1 MCKGRNFFCFI
12 VFCLHISCRL
22 YYLCMTKFCYGNQFI
37 NDMSTKKDNKNKKS
51 NTKHNENTQKIKSA
65 LNGETGHFIGGLI
78 CLMFGVYLFLAF
90 TSFLSAGDADQS
102 AMAVNSVGETEIVK
116 NHTGPAGARLAEFL
130 INGCFGIPAYFIVIV
145 LLIAGTK
152 LMKAYNFTVWKWFL
166 ACMSIMYWMSVT
178 LGFIFGDVDSFIY
191 PGGLH
196 GYNVSVWIQSYIG
209 MPGLILLLIFCGII
223 IGVAI
228 RRQTMEVVRKILH
241 PNFRKNSI
249 EEKAD
254 DVQNMPETAAA
265 TEPAPVIEE
274 SEEEVS
280 DDEPAENE
288 TAGEKKKSKW
298 YERLMPG
305 GILGR
310 LFGRKH
316 DKGDVKSDDNENEE
330 EGEDAEKE
338 ETEQVRHSHDDNFYA
353 EFKKENEPETYAEE
367 VYSDDVNYTGNSIEL
382 PLDDAP
388 VNARRIIEAEATAH
402 TEPKTGEPEFEIE
415 ERKEEETVRGDLNVP
430 YNPRLDLELYKFP
443 TLDLLKTYPDDGPS
457 IDMEEQTA
465 NKNRII
471 QVLRSFGIEISSIK
485 ANVGPTV
492 TLYEITPAEGVRI
505 SKIRNLEDDIALSL
519 SALGIRIIAPIP
531 GKGTIGI
538 EVPNASPKIVPMSSV
553 LASKKFQESTYE
565 LPIAL
570 GKTITNEVFMVDL
583 AKAPHMLVAGATG
596 QGKSVGLNAIV
607 TSLLYKKHP
616 SELKFVIIDPKKV
629 EFAIYAPIEKHF
641 LAKLPD
647 AEDAIITDVTKVV
660 QTLNSLCVEMD
671 TRYDLLKKAGCRNI
685 KEYNAKFI
693 NRQLNPANGHKF
705 MPYIVIIID
714 EFGDLIM
721 TAGKEVELPICRIAQ
736 LARAVGIHAI
746 IATQRPTTNII
757 TGTIK
762 ANFPA
767 RVAFRVASMMD
778 SRTILDR
785 PGAQQLIGK
794 GDMLYLQGNDPV
806 RVQCA
811 FVDTPE
817 VERISEYI
825 SKQQGY
831 PTAFELPEY
840 VDENAEP
847 SGAADVDMNRLDP
860 MFEEAARLIIYHQQ
874 GSTSLIQRKLSL
886 GYNRAGRIMDQL
898 ERAGIVGPANG
909 SKARDVLCIDEND
922 LQMRLSQLKVNN

>member
-1 MCKGRNFFCFI
+1 M
-12 VFCLHISCRL
+12 
-22 YYLCMTKFCYGNQFI
+22 Q
-37 NDMSTKKDNKNKKS
+37 TKKTDTS
-51 NTKHNENTQKIKSA
+51 KSA
-65 LNGETGHFIGGLI
+65 KAASMAGKTWTLLKSETTSFVIGLLCVI
-78 CLMFGVYLFLAF
+78 FGVYMLLAF
-90 TSFLSAGDADQS
+90 SSFFFTGGNDQS
-102 AMAVNSVGETEIVK
+102 ILTHPNPSELLETGNRIQ
-116 NHTGPAGARLAEFL
+116 NYAGARGAQLAQFL
-130 INGCFGIPAYFIVIV
+130 INDCFGIPAYCIIVFLV
-145 LLIAGTK
+145 VAGMK
-152 LMKAYNFTVWKWFL
+152 LMKAYQFRLRYWFVGCATVMIWL
-166 ACMSIMYWMSVT
+166 SVT
-178 LGFIFGDVDSFIY
+178 LGFAFEGMFEDSFIY

-196 GYNVSVWIQSYIG
+196 GYNISRWICSQIG
-209 MPGLILLLIFCGII
+209 APGLILLLLV
-223 IGVAI
+223 VAVCFAVALTS
-228 RRQTMEVVRKILH
+228 RTMGVVRKALH
-241 PNFRKNSI
+241 PTMKR
-249 EEKAD
+249 ED
-254 DVQNMPETAAA
+254 GAAA
-265 TEPAPVIEE
+265 DTPQVETKVRQEPVQEEVVSVPVTEPEE
-274 SEEEVS
+274 
-280 DDEPAENE
+280 
-288 TAGEKKKSKW
+288 
-298 YERLMPG
+298 
-305 GILGR
+305 
-310 LFGRKH
+310 
-316 DKGDVKSDDNENEE
+316 
-330 EGEDAEKE
+330 EKE
-338 ETEQVRHSHDDNFYA
+338 E
-353 EFKKENEPETYAEE
+353 KKESFWKSWTHRKRKDKAPEADKKAEDAVKAPESQPETQPEMPKEADEQPKTIDLPIEPEEKDEDHPFE
-367 VYSDDVNYTGNSIEL
+367 VE
-382 PLDDAP
+382 P
-388 VNARRIIEAEATAH
+388 V
-402 TEPKTGEPEFEIE
+402 
-415 ERKEEETVRGDLNVP
+415 RKEAQPEEEPAFEVSNDTKEEDQAYKGDLTQP
-430 YNPRLDLELYKFP
+430 YNPRLDLEFYHFP
-443 TLDLLKTYPDDGPS
+443 TLDLLNTYQNEEPD
-457 IDMEEQTA
+457 IDMEEQNA

-471 QVLRSFGIEISSIK
+471 KVLRSFGIEISSIK
-485 ANVGPTV
+485 ASVGPTI

-538 EVPNASPKIVPMSSV
+538 EVPNANPHIVPMSSI
-553 LASKKFQESTYE
+553 LASKKFQETTYD
-565 LPIAL
+565 LPVAL

-629 EFAIYAPIEKHF
+629 EFAIYAPIERHF

-647 AEDAIITDVTKVV
+647 GGDAIITDVTKVV

-671 TRYDLLKKAGCRNI
+671 NRYKLLQSAGCRNI

-693 NRQLNPANGHKF
+693 NRQLNPENGHRF
-705 MPYIVIIID
+705 LPYIVIIID

-817 VERISEYI
+817 VERIAAFI
-825 SKQQGY
+825 GKQQGY
-831 PTAFELPEY
+831 PTAFMLPEY
-840 VDENAEP
+840 VDENAEA
-847 SGAADVDMNRLDP
+847 SGSAADVDMNRLDP
-860 MFEEAARLIIYHQQ
+860 LFEEAARLVIYHQQ
-874 GSTSLIQRKLSL
+874 GSTSLIQRKFSI

-898 ERAGIVGPANG
+898 EKAGIVGPANG
-909 SKARDVLCIDEND
+909 SKARDVLCMDEND
-922 LQMRLSQLKVNN
+922 LQMRMSSLKD

>member
-1 MCKGRNFFCFI
+1 M
-12 VFCLHISCRL
+12 
-22 YYLCMTKFCYGNQFI
+22 Q
-37 NDMSTKKDNKNKKS
+37 TKKTDTSKS
-51 NTKHNENTQKIKSA
+51 EKAVAMAEKTWTALKS
-65 LNGETGHFIGGLI
+65 ETTSFIIGLLCVI
-78 CLMFGVYLFLAF
+78 FGVYMLLAF
-90 TSFLSAGDADQS
+90 SSFFFTGGNDQS
-102 AMAVNSVGETEIVK
+102 ILTHPNPSELLETGNRIQ
-116 NHTGPAGARLAEFL
+116 NYAGARGAQLAQFL
-130 INGCFGIPAYFIVIV
+130 INDCFGFSAYCIIIFLVV
-145 LLIAGTK
+145 AGMK
-152 LMKAYNFTVWKWFL
+152 LMKAYQFRIRNWFL
-166 ACMSIMYWMSVT
+166 GCATVMVWFSVT
-178 LGFIFGDVDSFIY
+178 LGFAFGGLMEDSFIY

-196 GYNVSVWIQSYIG
+196 GYNVSRWICSQIG
-209 MPGLILLLIFCGII
+209 TPGLILVLLAVAILF
-223 IGVAI
+223 GVAI
-228 RRQTMEVVRKILH
+228 TQQTMGVVRKALH
-241 PNFRKNSI
+241 PSLKKGDSAAEADTLQTDAISRPEEVKEESFTDPLTDPEQGE
-249 EEKAD
+249 EEKKEMKESFWKSWTRRKHKEEPKKEEEA
-254 DVQNMPETAAA
+254 PEEETDAAPE
-265 TEPAPVIEE
+265 EPAARKGTSKEAPVTPLKEEAPKAIDLPIEPE
-274 SEEEVS
+274 
-280 DDEPAENE
+280 
-288 TAGEKKKSKW
+288 
-298 YERLMPG
+298 
-305 GILGR
+305 
-310 LFGRKH
+310 
-316 DKGDVKSDDNENEE
+316 
-330 EGEDAEKE
+330 EKE
-338 ETEQVRHSHDDNFYA
+338 EDHPFEV
-353 EFKKENEPETYAEE
+353 EP
-367 VYSDDVNYTGNSIEL
+367 V
-382 PLDDAP
+382 
-388 VNARRIIEAEATAH
+388 
-402 TEPKTGEPEFEIE
+402 
-415 ERKEEETVRGDLNVP
+415 RKEEKEEEPAFEVSNDTKEEDQAYKGDITQP
-430 YNPRLDLELYKFP
+430 YNPRLDLEFYHFP
-443 TLDLLKTYPDDGPS
+443 TLDLLNTYQNNEPD
-457 IDMEEQTA
+457 IDMEEQNA

-471 QVLRSFGIEISSIK
+471 KVLRSFGIEISSIK
-485 ANVGPTV
+485 ASVGPTI

-538 EVPNASPKIVPMSSV
+538 EVPNANPHIVPMSSI
-553 LASKKFQESTYE
+553 LTSKKFQETTYD
-565 LPIAL
+565 LPVAL

-629 EFAIYAPIEKHF
+629 EFAIYAPIERHF

-647 AEDAIITDVTKVV
+647 ASDAIITDVTKVV

-671 TRYDLLKKAGCRNI
+671 NRYKLLQSAGCRNI

-693 NRQLNPANGHKF
+693 NRQLNPENGHHF
-705 MPYIVIIID
+705 LPYIVIIID

-817 VERISEYI
+817 VERIAAFI
-825 SKQQGY
+825 GKQQGY
-831 PTAFELPEY
+831 PTAFMLPEY
-840 VDENAEP
+840 VDENAEA
-847 SGAADVDMNRLDP
+847 SGSSADVDMNRLDP
-860 MFEEAARLIIYHQQ
+860 LFEEAARLVIYHQQ
-874 GSTSLIQRKLSL
+874 GSTSLIQRKFSI

-898 ERAGIVGPANG
+898 EKAGIVGPANG
-909 SKARDVLCIDEND
+909 SKARDVLCMDEND
-922 LQMRLSQLKVNN
+922 LQMRMSSLKD